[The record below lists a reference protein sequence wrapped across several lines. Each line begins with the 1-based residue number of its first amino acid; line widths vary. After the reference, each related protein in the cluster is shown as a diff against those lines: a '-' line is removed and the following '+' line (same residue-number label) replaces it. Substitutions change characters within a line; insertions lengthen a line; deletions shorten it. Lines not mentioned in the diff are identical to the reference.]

1 MRVPLLRGRNF
12 AATDRTGAPKVVLI
26 NETAARKFWPGED
39 PIGKP
44 IGVGQGGFGDRAE
57 IVGVIADIRYGAMD
71 SAPMPDVFIP
81 LAQSPRSSMV
91 LFIRTAA
98 DPRTLAA
105 GIRGEVRALD
115 QNLPVYDL
123 KTMTERVS
131 DATASARFSAI
142 LLGIFAA
149 IALVL
154 SAIGVYGVLSYAV
167 TQRTHEIGIRIAL
180 GAEPRDVLALV
191 VGRGLVLSAAGLA
204 LGVAA
209 ALASTRIM
217 TTLLYDV
224 KPTDPPTYVVITGFL
239 ALAALVASYIP
250 ARRATRVDPL
260 IALRSE

>member
-1 MRVPLLRGRNF
+1 
-12 AATDRTGAPKVVLI
+12 VLI
-26 NETAARKFWPGED
+26 NETAARKFWTGED

-44 IGVGQGGFGDRAE
+44 IAVGQGGFADRAE
-57 IVGVIADIRYGAMD
+57 IVGIVADIRYGAMD

-91 LFIRTAA
+91 LFIRTTA
-98 DPRTLAA
+98 DPRTLTA
-105 GIRGEVRALD
+105 GVRGEVRTLD
-115 QNLPVYDL
+115 RNLPVYDL

-131 DATASARFSAI
+131 DATSSARFSTI
-142 LLGIFAA
+142 LLGVFAV

-180 GAEPRDVLALV
+180 GADPRDVLALV
-191 VGRGLVLSAAGLA
+191 LGRGLALTAAGIV
-204 LGVAA
+204 LGVGV
-209 ALASTRIM
+209 ALASTRVLA
-217 TTLLYDV
+217 TLLYEV
-224 KPTDPPTYVVITGFL
+224 KPSDPSTYIVISGVL
-239 ALAALVASYIP
+239 GLAALVASYIP